1 MDREESLKMIF
12 TDRTDTEKST
22 SPMDLRYSTEAR
34 ELHISVSKIST
45 KESVRFKKGK
55 RRRKKAV
62 SSDTEMDLLK
72 ESIYD
77 EYEEDPEFTIKL
89 EYPKPRIIPRASVL
103 LREWIDKQLNSLSE
117 IKRKMTKKARR
128 ALQRKQAA
136 AAAEEAERIRLQ
148 LIKEIQEEIHL
159 ERRKAEQEIQLEE
172 SQKAMRTIQLEET
185 CSVTYENKKAF
196 KEHVLAIEEKE
207 NWIMYLTCENLP
219 HAGVV
224 SEMNTYIF
232 LWSLEDE
239 NLNMELVVK
248 KNEVV
253 QYLLLQLDEIIKFSL
268 MRPADY
274 IEECKTIRQSFRTK
288 LQDWID
294 QACYRLLREIERDML
309 RVDLKN
315 ATYVKLTKHLI
326 CCMWALI
333 KLPISI
339 KEIPEKERKPI
350 EVHFEEINLT
360 VKIPPDIDCYC
371 MAIRGLWLEYDHYS
385 DIGTSYFIPEIPD
398 EYIMKMDL
406 NTFCSEEYE
415 TKQRIRAEQV
425 EGRRLRMEEKKTM
438 LWKMENPEP
447 VVPIKLDKRGRRAGN
462 QYGRTKRPESEQEQE
477 SLPYLPT
484 PNEIILSREE
494 ELRKE
499 LRKLLFTK
507 CEKTEV
513 NLRKYKILGGIYH
526 IDLVYQPPQP
536 KDMRRDI
543 FLTTLKIP
551 KELKQ
556 VPFYKPY
563 KAPPPI
569 PPNERTPE
577 VIENE
582 MKALETA
589 MEALVLVTLKLPDT
603 VLWFEP
609 PLVAHWISERNI
621 WSTQDIHDIKF
632 NEDKQ
637 QITFRTGRFG
647 IHGLAAYKLIN
658 LPFQSWELKPE
669 MGRNSGGG
677 VTLNITAAT
686 VQAEFIVRDD
696 SICLNSLVGG
706 TSSALQ
712 DIIGQYMKLKYLI
725 NKMRECGCDL
735 FPEKDAASYIKGL
748 SVKHPVAQKHLQ
760 ECIGLL
766 CTAYTF
772 SWSRWNIK
780 RPSREIVLQFK
791 ELHGCVSKERTNIT
805 VLVTPLQTIAVQCT
819 EVSPEFSNVPIDG
832 DSAKFYADLY
842 HLALHNAGIK
852 SRLLIKDISYKLAL
866 TVIRKPQFTLH
877 LLVHIDF
884 IGYSEQ
890 ATESLSCGIKV

>member
-1 MDREESLKMIF
+1 
-12 TDRTDTEKST
+12 
-22 SPMDLRYSTEAR
+22 
-34 ELHISVSKIST
+34 
-45 KESVRFKKGK
+45 
-55 RRRKKAV
+55 
-62 SSDTEMDLLK
+62 
-72 ESIYD
+72 
-77 EYEEDPEFTIKL
+77 
-89 EYPKPRIIPRASVL
+89 
-103 LREWIDKQLNSLSE
+103 
-117 IKRKMTKKARR
+117 MTKRARR
-128 ALQRKQAA
+128 ALQKKQAA

-148 LIKEIQEEIHL
+148 LIKDIQEEIHL
-159 ERRKAEQEIQLEE
+159 ERSKVEREILLEE
-172 SQKAMRTIQLEET
+172 SQTAMRKIQLEET
-185 CSVTYENKKAF
+185 CFVTHENKKAF
-196 KEHVLAIEEKE
+196 ADHVFATEEEE
-207 NWIMYLTCENLP
+207 NWIMYLTCDNLP
-219 HAGVV
+219 HVGEI
-224 SEMNTYIF
+224 SEMNTFIF

-239 NLNMELVVK
+239 DLNMELVVK
-248 KNEVV
+248 KNEVI

-274 IEECKTIRQSFRTK
+274 IEECKM
-288 LQDWID
+288 
-294 QACYRLLREIERDML
+294 IERDML

-315 ATYVKLTKHLI
+315 ATYVKITKQLI
-326 CCMWALI
+326 CCIWALI

-339 KEIPEKERKPI
+339 KEIPEKERNSI

-385 DIGTSYFIPEIPD
+385 DIGTSYVMPEIPE
-398 EYIMKMDL
+398 EYQMKMDL
-406 NTFCSEEYE
+406 VTFCSEENE
-415 TKQRIRAEQV
+415 TKERIRAEQV
-425 EGRRLRMEEKKTM
+425 EGRRLRMEEKKAM
-438 LWKMENPEP
+438 LWKLENPAP
-447 VVPIKLDKRGRRAGN
+447 VVPIKLDRRGRKAGN
-462 QYGRTKRPESEQEQE
+462 QYGRLKRSEPEQEVE

-484 PNEIILSREE
+484 PNEIILSKEE
-494 ELRKE
+494 ESRKE

-543 FLTTLKIP
+543 FLSTLEIP
-551 KELKQ
+551 KELKH

-569 PPNERTPE
+569 PPTERTPE

-696 SICLNSLVGG
+696 SVCLNSLVGG

-712 DIIGQYMKLKYLI
+712 NIIGQYMKLNNLI
-725 NKMRECGCDL
+725 NEMRKGGCDL
-735 FPEKDAASYIKGL
+735 FPEQDAASYIKGL

-791 ELHGCVSKERTNIT
+791 EVHGCVAKERTNIT
-805 VLVTPLQTIAVQCT
+805 LLVTPLQTIAVQCT

-832 DSAKFYADLY
+832 DSAKSVTNVKIMVNDLTRRKKKPR
-842 HLALHNAGIK
+842 IFK
-852 SRLLIKDISYKLAL
+852 P
-866 TVIRKPQFTLH
+866 RKPQFTL
-877 LLVHIDF
+877 LFVVRVDF
-884 IGYSEQ
+884 IGYFEQ

>member
-1 MDREESLKMIF
+1 MDEKESLKTIF
-12 TDRTDTEKST
+12 SNRTDTEKSV
-22 SPMDLRYSTEAR
+22 SPMDVRYSSVAR
-34 ELHISVSKIST
+34 DLPETSVSKMSYA
-45 KESVRFKKGK
+45 KDSVRFKKGK
-55 RRRKKAV
+55 RRRRKV
-62 SSDTEMDLLK
+62 VTSDIEVDTILK

-77 EYEEDPEFTIKL
+77 EYEEDPHFTVKL

-103 LREWIDKQLNSLSE
+103 LREWIDEQLSSLPE
-117 IKRKMTKKARR
+117 QKRKMTKRARR
-128 ALQRKQAA
+128 ALQKKQAA

-148 LIKEIQEEIHL
+148 LIKDIQEEIHL
-159 ERRKAEQEIQLEE
+159 ERSKVEQEILLEE
-172 SQKAMRTIQLEET
+172 SQTAMRKIQLEET
-185 CSVTYENKKAF
+185 CFVTHENKKAF
-196 KEHVLAIEEKE
+196 ADHVFATEEEE
-207 NWIMYLTCENLP
+207 NWNMYLTCNNLP
-219 HAGVV
+219 HVGEI
-224 SEMNTYIF
+224 SEMNTFIF

-239 NLNMELVVK
+239 DLNMEL
-248 KNEVV
+248 
-253 QYLLLQLDEIIKFSL
+253 LLLQLDEIIKFSL

-274 IEECKTIRQSFRTK
+274 IEECKMVRQSFRTK

-294 QACYRLLREIERDML
+294 QACYRLLRQIERDML

-315 ATYVKLTKHLI
+315 ATYVKITKQLI
-326 CCMWALI
+326 CCIWALI

-339 KEIPEKERKPI
+339 KEIPEKERNSI

-385 DIGTSYFIPEIPD
+385 DIGTSYVMPEIPE
-398 EYIMKMDL
+398 EYQMKMDL
-406 NTFCSEEYE
+406 FTFCSEENE
-415 TKQRIRAEQV
+415 TKEKIRAEQV
-425 EGRRLRMEEKKTM
+425 EGRRLRMEEKKAM
-438 LWKMENPEP
+438 LWKLENPAP
-447 VVPIKLDKRGRRAGN
+447 VVPIKLDRRGRKAGN
-462 QYGRTKRPESEQEQE
+462 QYGRLKRSEPEQEVE
-477 SLPYLPT
+477 PLPYLPT
-484 PNEIILSREE
+484 PNEIILSKEE
-494 ELRKE
+494 ESRKE

-543 FLTTLKIP
+543 FLSTLEIP
-551 KELKQ
+551 KELKH

-569 PPNERTPE
+569 PPTERTPE

-696 SICLNSLVGG
+696 SVCLNSLVGG

-712 DIIGQYMKLKYLI
+712 NIIGQYMKLNNLI
-725 NKMRECGCDL
+725 NEMRKGGCDL
-735 FPEKDAASYIKGL
+735 FPEQDAASYIKGL

-791 ELHGCVSKERTNIT
+791 EVHGCVAKERTNIT
-805 VLVTPLQTIAVQCT
+805 LLVTPLQTIAVQCT

-852 SRLLIKDISYKLAL
+852 SHLLIKDISYKLAL
-866 TVIRKPQFTLH
+866 TVAN
-877 LLVHIDF
+877 LLQSTNVI
-884 IGYSEQ
+884 SM
-890 ATESLSCGIKV
+890 SS

>member
-1 MDREESLKMIF
+1 
-12 TDRTDTEKST
+12 
-22 SPMDLRYSTEAR
+22 
-34 ELHISVSKIST
+34 
-45 KESVRFKKGK
+45 
-55 RRRKKAV
+55 
-62 SSDTEMDLLK
+62 
-72 ESIYD
+72 
-77 EYEEDPEFTIKL
+77 
-89 EYPKPRIIPRASVL
+89 
-103 LREWIDKQLNSLSE
+103 
-117 IKRKMTKKARR
+117 MTKRARR
-128 ALQRKQAA
+128 ALQKKQAA

-148 LIKEIQEEIHL
+148 LIKDIQEEIHL
-159 ERRKAEQEIQLEE
+159 ERSKVEQEILLEE
-172 SQKAMRTIQLEET
+172 SQTAMRKIQLEET
-185 CSVTYENKKAF
+185 CFVTHENKKAF
-196 KEHVLAIEEKE
+196 ADHVFATEEEE
-207 NWIMYLTCENLP
+207 NWIMYLTCDNLP
-219 HAGVV
+219 HVGKM
-224 SEMNTYIF
+224 SEMNTFIF

-239 NLNMELVVK
+239 DLNMELVMK
-248 KNEVV
+248 KNEVI

-274 IEECKTIRQSFRTK
+274 IEECKMIRQSFRTK
-288 LQDWID
+288 LQEWID
-294 QACYRLLREIERDML
+294 QACYRLLRQIERDML

-315 ATYVKLTKHLI
+315 ATYVKITKQLI
-326 CCMWALI
+326 CCIWALI

-339 KEIPEKERKPI
+339 KEIPEKERNSI

-385 DIGTSYFIPEIPD
+385 DIGTSYVMPEIPE
-398 EYIMKMDL
+398 EYQMKMDNEKFKNPKEISFPL
-406 NTFCSEEYE
+406 SDLVTFCSEENE
-415 TKQRIRAEQV
+415 TKERIRAEQV
-425 EGRRLRMEEKKTM
+425 EGRRLRMEEKKAM
-438 LWKMENPEP
+438 LWKLENPAP
-447 VVPIKLDKRGRRAGN
+447 VVPIKLDRRGRKAGN
-462 QYGRTKRPESEQEQE
+462 QYGRLKRSEPEQEVE
-477 SLPYLPT
+477 PLPYLPT
-484 PNEIILSREE
+484 PNEIILSKEE
-494 ELRKE
+494 ESRKE

-543 FLTTLKIP
+543 FLSTLEIP
-551 KELKQ
+551 KELKH

-569 PPNERTPE
+569 PPTERTPE

-696 SICLNSLVGG
+696 SVCLNSLVGG

-712 DIIGQYMKLKYLI
+712 NIIGQYMKLNNLI
-725 NKMRECGCDL
+725 NKMRKGGCDL
-735 FPEKDAASYIKGL
+735 FPEQDAASYIKGL

-791 ELHGCVSKERTNIT
+791 EVHGCVAKERTNIT
-805 VLVTPLQTIAVQCT
+805 LLVTPLQTIAVQCT

-852 SRLLIKDISYKLAL
+852 SHLLIKDISYKLAL
-866 TVIRKPQFTLH
+866 TVAN
-877 LLVHIDF
+877 LLQSTNVI
-884 IGYSEQ
+884 SM
-890 ATESLSCGIKV
+890 SS

>member
-1 MDREESLKMIF
+1 
-12 TDRTDTEKST
+12 
-22 SPMDLRYSTEAR
+22 
-34 ELHISVSKIST
+34 
-45 KESVRFKKGK
+45 
-55 RRRKKAV
+55 
-62 SSDTEMDLLK
+62 
-72 ESIYD
+72 
-77 EYEEDPEFTIKL
+77 
-89 EYPKPRIIPRASVL
+89 
-103 LREWIDKQLNSLSE
+103 
-117 IKRKMTKKARR
+117 MTKRARR
-128 ALQRKQAA
+128 ALQKKQAA

-148 LIKEIQEEIHL
+148 LIKDIQEEIHL
-159 ERRKAEQEIQLEE
+159 ERSKVEQEILLEE
-172 SQKAMRTIQLEET
+172 SQTAMRKIQLEET
-185 CSVTYENKKAF
+185 CFVTHENKKAF
-196 KEHVLAIEEKE
+196 ADHVFATEEEE
-207 NWIMYLTCENLP
+207 NWIMYLTCDNLP
-219 HAGVV
+219 HVGKM
-224 SEMNTYIF
+224 SEMNTFIF

-239 NLNMELVVK
+239 DLNMEL
-248 KNEVV
+248 
-253 QYLLLQLDEIIKFSL
+253 LLLQLDEIIKFSL

-274 IEECKTIRQSFRTK
+274 IEECKM
-288 LQDWID
+288 
-294 QACYRLLREIERDML
+294 IERDML

-315 ATYVKLTKHLI
+315 ATYVKITKQLI
-326 CCMWALI
+326 CCIWALI

-339 KEIPEKERKPI
+339 KEIPEKERNSI

-385 DIGTSYFIPEIPD
+385 DIGTSYVMPEIPE
-398 EYIMKMDL
+398 EYQMKMDL
-406 NTFCSEEYE
+406 VTFCSEENE
-415 TKQRIRAEQV
+415 TKERIRAEQV
-425 EGRRLRMEEKKTM
+425 EGRRLRMEEKKAM
-438 LWKMENPEP
+438 LWKLENPAP
-447 VVPIKLDKRGRRAGN
+447 VVPIKLDRRGRKAGN
-462 QYGRTKRPESEQEQE
+462 QYGRLKRSEPEQEVE
-477 SLPYLPT
+477 PLPYLPT
-484 PNEIILSREE
+484 PNEIILSKEE
-494 ELRKE
+494 ESRKE

-543 FLTTLKIP
+543 FLSTLEIP
-551 KELKQ
+551 KELKH

-569 PPNERTPE
+569 PPTERTPE

-696 SICLNSLVGG
+696 SVCLNSLVGG

-712 DIIGQYMKLKYLI
+712 NIIGQYMKLNNLI
-725 NKMRECGCDL
+725 NKMRKGGCDL
-735 FPEKDAASYIKGL
+735 FPEQDAASYIKGL

-791 ELHGCVSKERTNIT
+791 EVHGCVAKERTNIT
-805 VLVTPLQTIAVQCT
+805 LLVTPLQTIAVQCT

-852 SRLLIKDISYKLAL
+852 SHLLIKDISYKLAL
-866 TVIRKPQFTLH
+866 TVAN
-877 LLVHIDF
+877 LLQSTNVI
-884 IGYSEQ
+884 SM
-890 ATESLSCGIKV
+890 SS